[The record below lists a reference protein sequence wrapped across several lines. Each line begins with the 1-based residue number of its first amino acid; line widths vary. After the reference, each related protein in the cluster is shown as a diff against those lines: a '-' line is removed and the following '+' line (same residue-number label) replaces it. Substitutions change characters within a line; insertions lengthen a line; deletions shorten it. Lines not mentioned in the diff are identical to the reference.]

1 MLLVGDW
8 LGVLSIFNDKEEYGE
23 VEQLKLY

>member
-1 MLLVGDW
+1 MILVGDW
-8 LGVLSIFNDKEEYGE
+8 LDILLIFNGKEEYGE